1 VIKRLYAAPM
11 ECYKRGDFV
20 VEAELNNR
28 GGLREKA
35 IAASANDT
43 ASESQYVVSQLPGT
57 SWFGYVTDFGPAP

>member
-1 VIKRLYAAPM
+1 VIKRLYAAHM

-43 ASESQYVVSQLPGT
+43 ASELQYVVS
-57 SWFGYVTDFGPAP
+57 